1 MPVRFKFAALV
12 LFAALLLSV
21 FCFPI
26 TADAGLGKGS
36 SRSAVPSL
44 SAKSAILIE
53 AASGRILYA
62 KNATERLPMASTTKI
77 MTALVALESGS
88 PDRIVRIPAEAVGIE
103 GSSIYLFE
111 GEELTLEQLL
121 YALLLSSANDAAVAI
136 AIEIAGSVE
145 RFAGLMNQKA
155 TELGLTDTHFVN
167 PNGLDD
173 PAHYTT
179 AAELAII
186 TRAALRNPLFCK
198 IVSTKKITIP
208 QGSEPD
214 RRLLVNHN
222 KLLNRYAGA
231 IGVKTGYTKRSG
243 RSLVSAAERNGVT
256 LIAVTINAPND
267 WNDHTALLDYGFSLC
282 SRVALA
288 EPGNQSY
295 PLPVV
300 GGVTDTVTASNTDG
314 LSVVLPADHGEIR
327 TVIELPR
334 FVYAGIQKGEKLGQ
348 IVFWCDTDGD
358 GAEERIGELPLY
370 ALHTAEKQPKKG
382 FWNRLLRF
390 FGKK

>member
-1 MPVRFKFAALV
+1 MPARLRFVALV
-12 LFAALLLSV
+12 FLAALLLSTFV
-21 FCFPI
+21 FPV
-26 TADAGLGKGS
+26 TADAPA
-36 SRSAVPSL
+36 SAIPSV
-44 SAKSAILIE
+44 SAKSAVLME
-53 AASGRILYA
+53 ATSGRILYA
-62 KNATERLPMASTTKI
+62 KNANERLPMASTTKI

-111 GEELTLEQLL
+111 GEKLTLEQLL

-145 RFAGLMNQKA
+145 KFADLMNQKA
-155 TELGLTDTHFVN
+155 MELGLTDTHFVN

-173 PAHYTT
+173 PEHYTT
-179 AAELAII
+179 AFELAVI
-186 TRAALRNPLFCK
+186 TREALQNPLFRK
-198 IVSTKKITIP
+198 IVSTKKTTIP
-208 QGSEPD
+208 QDGEPD

-222 KLLNRYAGA
+222 KLLSRYAGA

-243 RSLVSAAERNGVT
+243 RSLVSAAERDGVT
-256 LIAVTINAPND
+256 LIAVTINAPSD

-282 SRVALA
+282 SRVSLA
-288 EPGNQSY
+288 ESGSQTY

-300 GGVTDTVTASNTDG
+300 GGMADTVKASNPDG
-314 LSVVLPADHGEIR
+314 LSVVLPAGYGKIR
-327 TVIELPR
+327 AVVELPR

-358 GAEERIGELPLY
+358 GIEEQIGSLPLC
-370 ALHTAEKQPKKG
+370 AADAVEKQPKKG
-382 FWNRLLRF
+382 FWHWLCRL
-390 FGKK
+390 FGKE